1 MRQDIFKKMYNHY
14 LAKFFFICCK
24 KNGAMKKKAI
34 IFDLDN
40 TIFSVYSIGNTLF
53 APLFD
58 LMEQDGTQWAH
69 IDAIRDEVMRRPFQ
83 QIAKDYRFSDELTRK
98 SIDILKR
105 LAYNAPIEPFE
116 DYGLV
121 RQLPIDKYL
130 VTTGFRCMQQSKVD
144 GMGLQHDFLEIH
156 IVDPTTSNQ
165 TKKEVFLDIVQRHGY
180 AKEEVLIVGDD
191 LHSEIKAAQE
201 LGIDAVWYDKYERYE
216 PKPELTKIAHYQ
228 QLLELLGRL

>member
-1 MRQDIFKKMYNHY
+1 
-14 LAKFFFICCK
+14 
-24 KNGAMKKKAI
+24 
-34 IFDLDN
+34 
-40 TIFSVYSIGNTLF
+40 
-53 APLFD
+53 
-58 LMEQDGTQWAH
+58 
-69 IDAIRDEVMRRPFQ
+69 
-83 QIAKDYRFSDELTRK
+83 
-98 SIDILKR
+98 
-105 LAYNAPIEPFE
+105 
-116 DYGLV
+116 
-121 RQLPIDKYL
+121 
-130 VTTGFRCMQQSKVD
+130 MQQSKVD